1 MELSSKKVFPLVS
14 AVKDGISL
22 LKLDKTKIQQVADN
36 KSATLWGIVILVVP
50 FVVNFLL
57 SMIQTTMFWSIQFRI
72 LLIPTLTLIAGIF
85 VMSLV
90 AQIAFHAKGD
100 HMAFFRVLAH
110 ASVAMWA
117 SVIPFVLSLVGVV
130 DVYSIFNM
138 INLAAGVWML
148 VVTYFLLQSY
158 YKLNQ
163 QNTVVTLVIG
173 IVAVFIIQS
182 LLGRILIGAFYKY
195 MY

>member
-1 MELSSKKVFPLVS
+1 MELSSNKALPLVS

-36 KSATLWGIVILVVP
+36 KSGTLWGIVILAVP
-50 FVVNFLL
+50 LVVNFLL
-57 SMIQTTMFWSIQFRI
+57 SMIQTTMFWSIQLKF
-72 LLIPTLTLIAGIF
+72 LLIPTLTLVAGIF
-85 VMSLV
+85 AMSLV
-90 AQIAFHAKGD
+90 AQIAFHSKGD

-117 SVIPFVLSLVGVV
+117 SIIPFILSLLGVL
-130 DVYSIFNM
+130 DVYSIYNL

-163 QNTVVTLVIG
+163 QNTVITLVVG
-173 IVAVFIIQS
+173 VVAVSIIQS